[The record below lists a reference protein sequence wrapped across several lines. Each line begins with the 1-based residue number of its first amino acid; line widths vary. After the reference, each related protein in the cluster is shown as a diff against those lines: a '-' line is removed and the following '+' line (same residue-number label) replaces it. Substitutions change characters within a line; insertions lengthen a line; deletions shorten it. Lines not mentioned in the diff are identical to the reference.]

1 MPTPCIQSLGAKVTI
16 VFPVAPGES
25 PYGRLYCGF
34 DISMAVIRNV
44 PISSPVARSKLFV
57 RFAESIQAPSIQFI
71 PEPGSLDWCCA
82 RHECARHDDSSSLG
96 LDPCFLVARTPPG
109 SSSIMRRHRVLA
121 HSRTIFQ
128 NVTTD

>member
-71 PEPGSLDWCCA
+71 ALNPAALIGAAPATSVPDMM
-82 RHECARHDDSSSLG
+82 
-96 LDPCFLVARTPPG
+96 TPP
-109 SSSIMRRHRVLA
+109 RWA
-121 HSRTIFQ
+121 
-128 NVTTD
+128 